1 VQASESVDWCADR
14 DAVEQRE
21 AAAKSAQLQYL
32 DAEIMVEQVKADDV
46 SDPAATGALE
56 PSLSP
61 AKCCVSSGAVVAC
74 DVLCMGCETVSCAGL
89 LLSDRGIWWK
99 AMRLSPVNEDL

>member
-1 VQASESVDWCADR
+1 LNR

-46 SDPAATGALE
+46 SDPAATGALQ
-56 PSLSP
+56 PSP
-61 AKCCVSSGAVVAC
+61 
-74 DVLCMGCETVSCAGL
+74 
-89 LLSDRGIWWK
+89 
-99 AMRLSPVNEDL
+99 